1 MIQRSIEFPGSIR
14 GPWRTFVH
22 ESDADGNGIIH
33 YDKLIPRDEDSELML
48 SQRTLTDLYNER
60 PMWLSLAQ
68 AELDSAVF
76 SSYGWDTGMSDEEI
90 LASLLELNENGD

>member
-1 MIQRSIEFPGSIR
+1 
-14 GPWRTFVH
+14 
-22 ESDADGNGIIH
+22 
-33 YDKLIPRDEDSELML
+33 ML

-60 PMWLSLAQ
+60 PKWLSLAQ